1 MHQGY
6 DTFERPP
13 KSRPVM
19 KVPKR
24 ASRLSAGSRLG
35 ESPTSGSIISTQIG
49 RDSESSLV
57 LRPRM
62 EAMKSPRVLPGVAPW
77 GIRTGMWLARAQ
89 WHFFLKLGIF
99 WIKVSRQFDNFAVHA
114 NKLHRLRP

>member
-6 DTFERPP
+6 DTFGGPP
-13 KSRPVM
+13 KSRPAM

-24 ASRLSAGSRLG
+24 ASRLSVGSGLG
-35 ESPTSGSIISTQIG
+35 ESPASGSISTQVG

-62 EAMKSPRVLPGVAPW
+62 EAMKSPTVLPGVARW

-89 WHFFLKLGIF
+89 WHLVLKLGIF
-99 WIKVSRQFDNFAVHA
+99 WIKVGSQFDNFAAHA
-114 NKLHRLRP
+114 DKSHRLQP